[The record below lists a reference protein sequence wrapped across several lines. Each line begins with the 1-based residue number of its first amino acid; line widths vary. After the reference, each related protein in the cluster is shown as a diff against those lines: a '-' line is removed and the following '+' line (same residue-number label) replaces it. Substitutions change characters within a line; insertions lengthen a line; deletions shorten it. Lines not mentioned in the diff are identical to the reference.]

1 MMKNT
6 ISSRNTAIIQAK
18 TLVFSAYSG
27 NWSCF
32 SSNSLIMRRLR
43 AFSCHFRAI
52 FLLFRRALQVCAE
65 FYRKIG
71 LRLLEGVFLLF
82 SSFLLF
88 PFLVFS
94 FLSFP
99 LCSLFVCFSIWRE
112 RRKPL
117 GDKAAWGR
125 AAPSRLL
132 MWGCALQIHFVLVL
146 KFLLI
151 LIIFVPVLQSLC
163 AINQLHFKIDTND
176 SIQNE
181 HRIKQPL

>member
-52 FLLFRRALQVCAE
+52 FLLFRRVLQVCAE

-71 LRLLEGVFLLF
+71 LRLLEGVFLLV

-88 PFLVFS
+88 PFLFP
-94 FLSFP
+94 FLCI
-99 LCSLFVCFSIWRE
+99 LCLCVSLFYLLVICVYDEEGRE
-112 RRKPL
+112 EYLWEIRQR
-117 GDKAAWGR
+117 GGG
-125 AAPSRLL
+125 AAPSRPCC
-132 MWGCALQIHFVLVL
+132 GAA
-146 KFLLI
+146 
-151 LIIFVPVLQSLC
+151 P
-163 AINQLHFKIDTND
+163 
-176 SIQNE
+176 
-181 HRIKQPL
+181 